1 MYAVLWGI
9 DHRDRT
15 GGISDASLRNPGGGR
30 GACGQSVYLGG
41 TPQKTDVSGTDTGEI
56 SDLCIYC
63 AGNVPA
69 VSCHRHA

>member
-1 MYAVLWGI
+1 MYVVLWSI

-15 GGISDASLRNPGGGR
+15 GGISGASLWDPGSGR
-30 GACGQSVYLGG
+30 GTCEQSVYLGG
-41 TPQKTDVSGTDTGEI
+41 APQRTDVPGTDTVEI
-56 SDLCIYC
+56 PNLCIYC